1 MMNFQMEV
9 KTMTILNSIPTKSV
23 DVASW
28 NASLMNP
35 LEVYNARNMVK
46 HSAVTVYRIVTVVV
60 S

>member
-9 KTMTILNSIPTKSV
+9 KTVTILNSIPTKFV

-28 NASLMNP
+28 NANLMNP
-35 LEVYNARNMVK
+35 LNVNDAGNMVK

>member
-9 KTMTILNSIPTKSV
+9 KTMTILNSVPTKAV

-28 NASLMNP
+28 NAGLIQT
-35 LEVYNARNMVK
+35 LDVKDAQNMVK